1 MHFFESKEAFSYVKE
16 DDSSSVQGFSEK
28 DHLHKKKTFYHSF
41 TNNKSKLHCI
51 LFLS

>member
-28 DHLHKKKTFYHSF
+28 DHLHKKKNFLPQFYQQ
-41 TNNKSKLHCI
+41 
-51 LFLS
+51 